1 MGPLIFMSS
10 VLNNQIDVF
19 MSVKQVSGYLHLNQ
33 KKVYALVNDGQI
45 PATKITGKWMFPK
58 ELIDKWML
66 DSTHNGLLHDRL
78 IIAGSDDPLLHRVIN
93 EFTESLGNRAVITYT
108 ATGTRNGLDLLNAN
122 RVDACCIHW
131 GPENESITRHP
142 SLLQQYSQNHNWVL
156 IRAFKREQ
164 GLMYSSRLLPSTPE
178 IPGIFNKK
186 YRWAIRQ
193 AGSGSQRFLMEVL
206 SKHRLNTDLLNV
218 TGTALSEREAA
229 ASVNFNKTD
238 IAPGTRAIANEFG
251 LDFISLGWEV
261 FDFAIPRNIWFRHL
275 FHNLMGRIQ
284 SDAGQRVA
292 EELGGYQ
299 ISNSGKLIWGD
310 D

>member
-1 MGPLIFMSS
+1 MSS
-10 VLNNQIDVF
+10 VLKNQVDVF
-19 MSVKQVSGYLHLNQ
+19 MSVKQVSGYLHLNE
-33 KKVYALVNDGQI
+33 KKIYTLVNKGQI

-66 DSTHNGLLHDRL
+66 DSTHSGLLLDRL
-78 IIAGSDDPLLHRVIN
+78 IIAGSDDPLLHRIVN
-93 EFTESLGNRAVITYT
+93 EFTESLGSRAVITYT

-164 GLMYSSRLLPSTPE
+164 GLLYSSKLLPSTPE
-178 IPGIFNKK
+178 IPEIFDKK

-206 SKHRLNTDLLNV
+206 SKYHLNTDLLNV
-218 TGTALSEREAA
+218 TSSALSEREAA
-229 ASVNFNKTD
+229 ASVNLNKSD
-238 IAPGTRAIANEFG
+238 IAIGTRSIASEFG

-275 FHNLMGRIQ
+275 FLNLMSRIQ

-299 ISNSGKLIWGD
+299 VINSGKLIWGD

>member
-1 MGPLIFMSS
+1 MSS
-10 VLNNQIDVF
+10 VLKNQVDVF
-19 MSVKQVSGYLHLNQ
+19 MSVKQVSGYLHLNE
-33 KKVYALVNDGQI
+33 KKIYTLVNNGQI

-78 IIAGSDDPLLHRVIN
+78 IIAGSDDPLLHRIVN

-131 GPENESITRHP
+131 GPENESVTRHP

-164 GLMYSSRLLPSTPE
+164 GLIYSSKLLPSTPE
-178 IPGIFNKK
+178 IPEIFDKK

-206 SKHRLNTDLLNV
+206 SKYHLNTDLLNV
-218 TGTALSEREAA
+218 TSSALSEREAA
-229 ASVNFNKTD
+229 ASVNLNKSD
-238 IAPGTRAIANEFG
+238 IATGTRAIANEFG

-275 FHNLMGRIQ
+275 FLNLMSRIQ

-299 ISNSGKLIWGD
+299 VINSGKLIWGD